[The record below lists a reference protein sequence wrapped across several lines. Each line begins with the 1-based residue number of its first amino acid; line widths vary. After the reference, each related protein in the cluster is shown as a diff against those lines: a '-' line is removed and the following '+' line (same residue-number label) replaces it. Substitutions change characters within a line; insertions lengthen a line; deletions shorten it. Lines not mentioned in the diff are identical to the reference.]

1 MFNGLTFEKLLLVAV
16 VAVFLVGPDR
26 LPHYAAQ
33 LAKLVRTV
41 RDFANSAKTRMK
53 DEMGPEFDEVDWKR
67 LDPRQYDPR
76 RIIREALL
84 DDSPATPSAVAPA
97 APTASLGTALGTPES
112 ESLAK
117 KSGQAAAGVSAMNA
131 ASTVALAAPTPF
143 DSEST

>member
-16 VAVFLVGPDR
+16 VAVLLVGPDK
-26 LPHYAAQ
+26 LPQYAAQ

-84 DDSPATPSAVAPA
+84 EDSPVGAGGPSVPAVESAEA
-97 APTASLGTALGTPES
+97 ASLAR
-112 ESLAK
+112 
-117 KSGQAAAGVSAMNA
+117 KSSQAAAGVGAMTA
-131 ASTVALAAPTPF
+131 ASALATPGQTPF